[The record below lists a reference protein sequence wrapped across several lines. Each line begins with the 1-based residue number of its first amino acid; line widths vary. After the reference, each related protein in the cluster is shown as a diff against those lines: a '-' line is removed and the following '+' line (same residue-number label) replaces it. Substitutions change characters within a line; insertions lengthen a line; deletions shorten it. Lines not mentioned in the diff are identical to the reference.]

1 MAQRSKS
8 TTPEPVC
15 IVPMQSDYL
24 VSREMFDDY
33 AEPKVRNSRRWSY
46 PKLNLVSYRTGE
58 LTVRTHLK
66 SESFTLRFTV
76 QPDQLSIRCSCRQ
89 CGPLLCEHSY
99 HALMQMIWIH
109 RQGYF
114 KKLLPEGPVDFA
126 YRHPKWFR
134 FQWSS
139 DQINIDSRKD
149 DVNVYGF
156 DRPELAKELA
166 VTVEFPQ
173 SQHNSTAEQ
182 ALTYIIT
189 IPIKNR
195 SVPAVFPCL
204 GNMIKAGDKIK
215 GFQNYLT
222 GIGKDSDHLLS
233 DKQRALNLLTLELYR
248 EVEMLPGRI
257 MMLPESELGKL
268 EHAFDLWRQVFALL
282 LSERHVFITY
292 FFGKRFLRGK
302 PKKQNTYKVVLRPET
317 IKPAFHWLKKAE
329 HYELSLH
336 FTTGDRILR
345 KWNKVMPFYLLA
357 GEELFAW
364 ESLRDAA
371 VAEWFPWQGKVVVS
385 KDKLGEFSSAIL
397 SVLKRQYTVIES
409 SSK

>member
-1 MAQRSKS
+1 MAQRKKT
-8 TTPEPVC
+8 TTPEPVY
-15 IVPMQSDYL
+15 IIPMKDDYL
-24 VSREMFDDY
+24 VSREMFDDF
-33 AEPKVRNSRRWSY
+33 ADPKVRNSRRWNSS
-46 PKLNLVSYRTGE
+46 KLNFVSYRAGE

-66 SESFTLRFTV
+66 SESYILRFTV
-76 QPDQLSIRCSCRQ
+76 QPDQISIRCSCRQ
-89 CGPLLCEHSY
+89 SGHLLCEHSY

-109 RQGYF
+109 RQSYF

-139 DQINIDSRKD
+139 DQINIDSRKE

-156 DRPELAKELA
+156 DRPDLAKELA
-166 VTVEFPQ
+166 VTGKFPEVQ
-173 SQHNSTAEQ
+173 YKSTAEQ

-195 SVPAVFPCL
+195 SIPTVFPCL
-204 GNMIKAGDKIK
+204 GNMTKAGDMIK

-233 DKQRALNLLTLELYR
+233 DKQKALNLLTLEHYR
-248 EVEMLPGRI
+248 EVKMLPGRI
-257 MMLPESELGKL
+257 MMLPESEVGKL

-282 LSERHVFITY
+282 FSEPHVFITY

-302 PKKQNTYKVVLRPET
+302 PKKQNTYKVVLRPEI
-317 IKPAFHWLKKAE
+317 IKPAFHWVKKAE

-336 FTTGDRILR
+336 FITDDRILR
-345 KWNKVMPFYLLA
+345 KWNKVTPFYLLA
-357 GEELFAW
+357 SEELFAW

-371 VAEWFPWQGKVVVS
+371 VAEWFPWEGKVVVS
-385 KDKLGEFSSAIL
+385 KDKYAEFNSGVL
-397 SVLKRQYTVIES
+397 SVLKRHFKVIQS
-409 SSK
+409 TK